1 MAAVRARVCVC
12 VRWEMPQA
20 PVYSFTVYFQ
30 THKVV
35 TLCPDQAGYF
45 PVLADTP
52 GADGNDTK
60 KIFFNMKHKNKFLE
74 LNMLSS
80 FRFRLS
86 WVGTRGSLTP

>member
-1 MAAVRARVCVC
+1 
-12 VRWEMPQA
+12 MPQA

-52 GADGNDTK
+52 GVDASDTK
-60 KIFFNMKHKNKFLE
+60 KIFFNTKHKNKFKE
-74 LNMLSS
+74 LNMSS
-80 FRFRLS
+80 GVGWGHHYCTDAGFR
-86 WVGTRGSLTP
+86 